1 MEAVPGMAQAQPPAQ
16 PQALMEDPSEPFTAA
31 SEMQHG
37 TADDM
42 PMQQQ
47 QAVMDIGQPQLTAVD
62 MEA

>member
-1 MEAVPGMAQAQPPAQ
+1 MPQAQRPAQ
-16 PQALMEDPSEPFTAA
+16 PQALMEDPSQPFMAA

-47 QAVMDIGQPQLTAVD
+47 QAGMDFGQPQLTAVD